1 MITTEN
7 EDKIKELLESL
18 STEDLQQEI
27 KKRKQQLPIKN
38 NYKVFVGQTN
48 NHYSE
53 ICKVVREKNTITTD
67 DLIKLGEVTLKYIYS
82 EKELSKI
89 KIVS

>member
-1 MITTEN
+1 MGNTEN

-27 KKRKQQLPIKN
+27 KKRKQQIPIKN
-38 NYKVFVGQTN
+38 KYNVFREKGI

-53 ICKVVREKNTITTD
+53 ICNVVKDKNTITTD
-67 DLIKLGEVTLKYIYS
+67 DLIKLGEINLKYIYS
-82 EKELSKI
+82 EKELAKI

>member
-1 MITTEN
+1 MGNTEN

-38 NYKVFVGQTN
+38 NYNVFYGQGM

-67 DLIKLGEVTLKYIYS
+67 DLIKLGEITLKYIYS
-82 EKELSKI
+82 EKELAKI
-89 KIVS
+89 KIIS